1 MNYNGVISLKEYND
15 KSSEY
20 RKELQSS
27 TSDVKSYQKSLT
39 DLYQNAL
46 KTEVDALQKV
56 IDKRKSAQTALASYY
71 DFQKKVTSQTNILV
85 QNASQ

>member
-1 MNYNGVISLKEYND
+1 M
-15 KSSEY
+15 
-20 RKELQSS
+20 
-27 TSDVKSYQKSLT
+27 T

-71 DFQKKVTSQTNILV
+71 DFQKKVTSQTNDVNSLKAQIAALEGV
-85 QNASQ
+85 TLFALFV

>member
-1 MNYNGVISLKEYND
+1 MGTPVHVVVIIAA
-15 KSSEY
+15 
-20 RKELQSS
+20 
-27 TSDVKSYQKSLT
+27 KSYQKSLI

-71 DFQKKVTSQTNILV
+71 DFQKKVTSQTNDVNSLKAQIAALEGV
-85 QNASQ
+85 TLFALFV